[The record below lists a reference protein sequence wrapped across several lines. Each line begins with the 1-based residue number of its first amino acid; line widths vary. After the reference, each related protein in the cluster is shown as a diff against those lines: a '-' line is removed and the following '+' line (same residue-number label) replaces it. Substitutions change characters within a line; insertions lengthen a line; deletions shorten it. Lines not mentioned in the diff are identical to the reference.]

1 MGYIRETFQMID
13 KVYIIWHKP
22 ELRDQMVAKVKA
34 TFDVPY
40 QCIQGPNGNSE
51 YFDLGGYTAVKN
63 WKLTDGDNPITH
75 VGDDKYNWELYDQM
89 AKEWDGDKRSRN
101 HKLGELACGIAHHRA
116 WLAAYQDGVETALF
130 LEQDADLKPYHA
142 VKIKSYLD
150 SMPEYDM
157 LYVGNCS
164 SSITETNLHKELH
177 GDIIQP
183 TFLYCL
189 HAYIMTNNGID
200 KVLSDIMD
208 NLCVPDEYIPAKFT
222 IRNEKRVHPSLMHLK
237 NDLKT
242 YAIHPK
248 LIPQLIKDISG
259 STTEFSDYYDY

>member
-22 ELRDQMVAKVKA
+22 ELRDQMVAKVEA
-34 TFDVPY
+34 TFDIPY

-63 WKLTDGDNPITH
+63 WKLTDGDNPITY
-75 VGDDKYNWELYDQM
+75 VGDDKYNWKLYDQM
-89 AKEWDGDKRSRN
+89 AKEWDGDKRSRD

-116 WLAAYQDGVETALF
+116 WLAAIQDGVETALF
-130 LEQDADLKPYHA
+130 LEQDADLQPYHA

-150 SMPEYDM
+150 SMPEFDM

-164 SSITETNLHKELH
+164 SSITETKLHKEIH

-189 HAYIMTNNGID
+189 HAYIMTSNGIN
-200 KVLSDIMD
+200 KVVTDI
-208 NLCVPDEYIPAKFT
+208 
-222 IRNEKRVHPSLMHLK
+222 KR
-237 NDLKT
+237 
-242 YAIHPK
+242 
-248 LIPQLIKDISG
+248 
-259 STTEFSDYYDY
+259 